1 MKLNIVGGN
10 LGIKL
15 IKASLIPTIGLL
27 LTATFAGAQPS
38 ATEMA
43 ENRCGWFS
51 NPTPAN
57 ASLFDRDGEWIVGVQ
72 GGHQAD
78 GDWPA
83 FGPKEWVKTNGNYG
97 YGCACM
103 RVRVDRESKEVL
115 AIESARAKPLSACRK
130 DPAIRRFGFK

>member
-1 MKLNIVGGN
+1 MGT
-10 LGIKL
+10 KL
-15 IKASLIPTIGLL
+15 IKASLIPALGLL
-27 LTATFAGAQPS
+27 LTATFAGAQPG
-38 ATEMA
+38 ATETA

-97 YGCACM
+97 YGCACLK
-103 RVRVDRESKEVL
+103 VRVDHERKEVL
-115 AIESARAKPLSACRK
+115 AIESGRAKPLSACRK